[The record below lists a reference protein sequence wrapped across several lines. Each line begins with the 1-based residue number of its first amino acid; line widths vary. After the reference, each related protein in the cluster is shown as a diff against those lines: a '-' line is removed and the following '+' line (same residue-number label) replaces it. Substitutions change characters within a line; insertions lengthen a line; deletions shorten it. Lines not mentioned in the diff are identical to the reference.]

1 MRRSAS
7 AVLAVAVAV
16 VLGGLAACSPAQE
29 EGPEPRGKS
38 ERVDDAGRDD
48 GGGSEPGSADPRYQ
62 FTAAPAER
70 LGLELVNVSNEVFS
84 MDMPVDWQWET
95 VGQFTQFGVRTWDP
109 EHPERQVFFY
119 SKMEPLTKSA
129 AARDFYRQQAAW
141 VAGDSLAQMYA
152 DAPVLDP
159 PQVAGFFT
167 LFDTYVAFVRA
178 YGNQHTLPELAGFEV
193 LEAGALQT
201 PIDRMTVDDAVL
213 LARFT
218 AGGVP
223 SEGLFAASVVDF
235 GSYFVQG
242 IDTLPLSVYNITGI
256 SASAGDFIHL
266 QEDLTR
272 SLASFAFTPEYV
284 AAAERANEEGTE
296 AMLQWAE
303 TVNGAYD
310 SYNQTWWDRQ
320 PRNDALAQQDSDQDL
335 GYDRL
340 YDTETG
346 EIYRAELGF
355 YDAYDTNRDEYGN
368 PNLQLIPQDD
378 TPRWQQ
384 PIDFYIDN

>member
-1 MRRSAS
+1 MRRVSA
-7 AVLAVAVAV
+7 AVAVTAV
-16 VLGGLAACSPAQE
+16 LLSLVACGQQEAGPGGQDGRREKVGAADTP
-29 EGPEPRGKS
+29 
-38 ERVDDAGRDD
+38 
-48 GGGSEPGSADPRYQ
+48 GGGAEPVEPLYQ
-62 FTAAPAER
+62 LAVEPAEP
-70 LGLELVNVSNEVFS
+70 LGLDLVTESNEVFS
-84 MDMPVDWQWET
+84 MDMPAGWRWET

-384 PIDFYIDN
+384 PIDYYITD